1 MVYTSNF
8 ANLKKLDKDKCV
20 SIARGTPKFFNGE
33 IFYPLIPTW
42 DMIMNHKNNK
52 ITDGQYTLLYY
63 EILEKI
69 NPREIIEEYNEKY
82 FYVGVLKT
90 NFVIDIFLQNGLIN
104 IKMNL
109 VKKFNHVL

>member
-1 MVYTSNF
+1 
-8 ANLKKLDKDKCV
+8 V

-69 NPREIIEEYNEKY
+69 NPREIIEDYNEK
-82 FYVGVLKT
+82 
-90 NFVIDIFLQNGLIN
+90 IFLCWCAKN
-104 IKMNL
+104 
-109 VKKFNHVL
+109 KFCHRHIFAEWLNKYKNESCKEI